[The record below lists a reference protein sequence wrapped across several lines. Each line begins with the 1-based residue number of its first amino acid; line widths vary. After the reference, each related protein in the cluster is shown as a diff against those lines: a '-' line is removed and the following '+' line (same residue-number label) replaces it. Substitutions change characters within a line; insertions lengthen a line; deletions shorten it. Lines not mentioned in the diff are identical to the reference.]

1 MSNASPPVNQSASHE
16 VDIIN
21 KHSGT
26 KRQCVPNRVNS
37 SVFQSV
43 TLVGVLGN
51 AICFLPLKLK
61 L

>member
-16 VDIIN
+16 GDI

-26 KRQCVPNRVNS
+26 KRQFFPNRVNS

-51 AICFLPLKLK
+51 AICFLPLKL
-61 L
+61 